1 MMRWRQGMNVQ
12 EQRNQSLGFLKEHR
26 DVVPGLGPWNRV
38 IQSLFILQVEKR
50 RWGNL
55 FPSLGS

>member
-1 MMRWRQGMNVQ
+1 MNVQ